1 MDVRS
6 VETRGGL
13 TKTQVVET
21 GSGRP
26 LVFFHGAA
34 GLFPDDP
41 FLREAGRRFRVHAP
55 LLPGYGGSEG
65 EEQLRDM
72 LDFALWGLDVIDAL
86 DLDRPLVVGHS
97 MGGMIAAEMASVASR
112 EVDRLCLVAPAGL
125 WLAEKPIPD
134 LFSMLPFELP
144 PLLFHDVAAGMKLFT
159 SSLGAPVGD
168 LEALAS
174 RFEDERFL
182 ADFMVR
188 NARQLGMAGKILFPI
203 PERGLERRLG
213 RIRARTLLVWG
224 EEDRLIDPAYAD
236 AFRRHLP
243 GAELLRVTGAGH
255 MLPYE
260 QPEALL
266 RALESLLS

>member
-1 MDVRS
+1 MDLRS
-6 VETRGGL
+6 VETRGGV

-26 LVFFHGAA
+26 LIFFHGAG

-41 FLREAGRRFRVHAP
+41 FLREAGRRFHVHAP
-55 LLPGYGGSEG
+55 LLPGYEGSEG
-65 EEQLRDM
+65 ADALRDM

-86 DLDRPLVVGHS
+86 GLERPLVVGHS
-97 MGGMIAAEMASVASR
+97 MGGMIAAEMAAVAPK
-112 EVDRLCLVAPAGL
+112 EVERLCLVAPAGL
-125 WLAEKPIPD
+125 WLDEKPIPD
-134 LFSMLPFELP
+134 LFAMLPFELP
-144 PLLFHDVAAGMKLFT
+144 ALLFHDVEAGMKLFT
-159 SSLGAPVGD
+159 AGLGAADGD
-168 LEALAS
+168 LGALAA

-236 AFRRHLP
+236 AFRRHMP
-243 GAELLRVTGAGH
+243 GAELLRVPRAGH
-255 MLPYE
+255 MVPYE
-260 QPEALL
+260 QPDALL
-266 RALESLLS
+266 GALASLAS